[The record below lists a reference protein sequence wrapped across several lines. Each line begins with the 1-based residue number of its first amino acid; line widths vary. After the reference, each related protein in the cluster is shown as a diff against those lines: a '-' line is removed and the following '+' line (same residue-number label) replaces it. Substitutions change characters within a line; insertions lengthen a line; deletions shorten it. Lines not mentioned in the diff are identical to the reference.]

1 MKFSQNFYKIKMIA
15 LACILLS
22 GCVPSQESTNQN
34 VNLVKGHNVFGHN
47 DKELVT
53 SLDRQFNLVGRLIAP
68 DGTYCT
74 ASLVWK
80 NLIITAA
87 HCVFKDGEFLKG
99 KYQFLLGAS
108 NGTSVAESG
117 VSYIWWGTADSPNNR
132 NLDWAILKIEKPLGE
147 KYGYFGWK
155 PSTEENLENVMQAGY
170 GSLFYQG
177 KSMTGVQECSARAFL
192 PEKGFIYH
200 DCDTSTGDSGSP
212 LFTCDQKNTCFIV
225 ALHVAEHRNGGNT
238 TLVLD
243 EYNDKN
249 ANIAIYTESFA
260 NKLRELRKANL

>member
-1 MKFSQNFYKIKMIA
+1 MYKLIMIA
-15 LACILLS
+15 LSCLLLS
-22 GCVPSQESTNQN
+22 NCVSDQNSTTQS
-34 VNLVKGHNVFGHN
+34 VNIVKGYNVFGHN

-117 VSYIWWGTADSPNNR
+117 VSYIWWGTADSQNNR
-132 NLDWAILKIEKPLGE
+132 NLDWAVLKIEKPLGE

-177 KSMTGVQECSARAFL
+177 KSMSGVQECGARAFN
-192 PEKGFIYH
+192 PEKGLIFH

-212 LFTCDQKNTCFIV
+212 LFQCNDNGTCFIV
-225 ALHVAEHRNGGNT
+225 ALHVAEYRDGGKT

-243 EYNDKN
+243 EYTDKN

-260 NKLRELRKANL
+260 AKLRELRAANP